1 MSAPAG
7 ARLEQAYFDDLYRR
21 DPDPWD
27 FATSDYERD
36 KYADSLA
43 ALGDRRFDRALEVGC
58 SIGVFT
64 AALAARCRELVAVD
78 VSPAAVAAARER
90 TARLAGVAA
99 SSQATLPEDMPAGS
113 FDLIVCSEVLYYWD
127 ARLLE
132 HGPGRRWSGR
142 SRPAAC
148 CWRCTGPSPRASTR
162 CRASEV
168 HRALAA
174 RGRPARRRAATT
186 GPTTGSTSHARA

>member
-1 MSAPAG
+1 MSAPPG

-27 FATSDYERD
+27 FATSDYERG

-64 AALAARCRELVAVD
+64 TALAGRCSELVAVD
-78 VSPAAVAAARER
+78 VSPAAVTAARER
-90 TARLAGVAA
+90 TAGLAGVEVRR
-99 SSQATLPEDMPAGS
+99 ATLPEEMPDGR

-132 HGPGRRWSGR
+132 RGLDTLLAALVPGGLLLAVHWTE
-142 SRPAAC
+142 P
-148 CWRCTGPSPRASTR
+148 TR
-162 CRASEV
+162 EYPLQGHEV

-174 RGRPARRRAATT
+174 RADLRPVAGHDGSHYRLDLFTRA
-186 GPTTGSTSHARA
+186 